1 MNSNTSTEYHTT
13 SMEQLLRPLNLTR
26 ESQVVTVLQSE
37 PTMRPQIQLPI
48 TPTGENE
55 SNQTLMP
62 SVVTSLSKSETS
74 SVSQSSS
81 LKSLVKPH
89 VLLEKLPLEPR
100 VLKVSEADIKALCQV
115 ISEFQEQFSCA
126 F

>member
-1 MNSNTSTEYHTT
+1 MNSNTSTESHTT
-13 SMEQLLRPLNLTR
+13 SMEQPLRPLNSTR
-26 ESQVVTVLQSE
+26 VSQEQTVLQSE
-37 PTMRPQIQLPI
+37 PTMRPTIQLPI

-62 SVVTSLSKSETS
+62 SVPLSLSKSEIS
-74 SVSQSSS
+74 SASQSSS

-115 ISEFQEQFSCA
+115 ISEFQEQFSCT

>member
-62 SVVTSLSKSETS
+62 SVPLSLSKSETS